1 MKRSEINEIM
11 RKAVDFFQQQK
22 FYLPKF
28 AFWSLE
34 EWKSKGNE
42 IREIIDNQLGWDI
55 TDFGKADFSKF
66 GLILFT
72 IRNGNLDDKSES
84 AKDYCEKVMIAEE
97 GQMTPMHHHFQ
108 KTEDIINRSGGIL
121 VIQLY
126 NATQDDTLGD
136 DLVKISIDGIT
147 HEVEAGSTIEL
158 TPGESVTLTPKHYHK
173 FWAKEGEGKVLIGE
187 VSKINDDRTD
197 NKFIDELGRFTEIEE
212 DEDPLYLL
220 YDDYKKFLNF

>member
-108 KTEDIINRSGGIL
+108 KIEDIINRGGGIL

-126 NATQDDTLGD
+126 NA
-136 DLVKISIDGIT
+136 
-147 HEVEAGSTIEL
+147 
-158 TPGESVTLTPKHYHK
+158 
-173 FWAKEGEGKVLIGE
+173 
-187 VSKINDDRTD
+187 R
-197 NKFIDELGRFTEIEE
+197 
-212 DEDPLYLL
+212 
-220 YDDYKKFLNF
+220 